1 MTVLTGGEAVYET
14 LVAAGVSHVF
24 GIASIHN
31 LPIYDAILRG
41 GKITPISVRHE
52 QGALHAADG
61 YSRATGRLGAAITS
75 TGPGA
80 CNAMTG
86 LYEAGFSSS
95 RVLMITGQ
103 VETGLYRKGKGAIH
117 EAENQ
122 LIMLRSVTRVTESPR
137 RTAEISEA
145 LARVIRDINTG
156 RPQPGAIE
164 IPIDL
169 LHGKADFDIPKC
181 VMGEPIE
188 PDESAIEAAATAIG
202 EAGKRIIIAGG
213 GVIRSGA
220 SEELTRLAEALSV
233 PVFTTTSGRGAIAE
247 GHPLCMGAFLMPSSA
262 AIANAEL
269 TIAIGTR
276 FQELNTDKFTFN
288 PPGKL
293 VHIDADNQMID
304 LNYPADIAVVGDAKL
319 SLTAIS
325 NRLNPEHGDEDFLDE
340 LTAAVTKIRH
350 QARNDL
356 GQDYPLIMDSIRE
369 LLPRPGNIIGDTTLP
384 AAVWGNRLLPV
395 FEPGTFM
402 HSTSAAIGP
411 GLPLAIGASLG
422 SGEKSVVIQGD
433 GGLMLNIGELST
445 AAQYNVPVIVCIFN
459 NAGYGALRFLQDRH
473 FEGRYTG
480 VDLATPDFIK
490 VAEGMGVKAMAVNSA
505 KQFHTAF
512 EEAMEHSGPVV
523 LDIDQSS
530 LSEMNLPF

>member
-24 GIASIHN
+24 GIVSIHN
-31 LPIYDAILRG
+31 LPIYDAVLQG

-61 YSRATGRLGAAITS
+61 YSRATGRLGVAVTS

-86 LYEAGFSSS
+86 LFEAGFSSS

-103 VETGLYRKGKGAIH
+103 VETGLYGKGKGALH

-122 LIMLRSVTRVTESPR
+122 LTMLRSVARRTESPR

-145 LARVIRDINTG
+145 LARVIRDIDTG

-181 VMGEPIE
+181 IAGEPIE
-188 PDESAIEAAATAIG
+188 PDESSIDAAATAIG
-202 EAGKRIIIAGG
+202 EAAKRIIIAGG
-213 GVIRSGA
+213 GVVRSGA
-220 SEELTRLAEALSV
+220 GEELTRLAEALGV

-247 GHPLCMGAFLMPSSA
+247 DHPLCMGAFLMPSSA

-269 TIAIGTR
+269 TMAVGTR
-276 FQELNTDKFTFN
+276 FQGLGTDNFTFT

-293 VHIDADNQMID
+293 VHIDADSRMIG
-304 LNYPADIAVVGDAKL
+304 LNYPADIAVLGDAKL
-319 SLTAIS
+319 SLTAIID
-325 NRLNPEHGDEDFLDE
+325 RLNAEQGDEDFLDD
-340 LTAAVTKIRH
+340 LTGAVTKIRN
-350 QARNDL
+350 QARRDS
-356 GQDYPLIMDSIRE
+356 GQDHQLIMDSIRE
-369 LLPRPGNIIGDTTLP
+369 LLPRQGNIIGDATLP

-395 FEPGTFM
+395 YEPGTFM

-411 GLPLAIGASLG
+411 GLPLGIGASLG

-433 GGLMLNIGELST
+433 GGLMLSIGELST

-473 FEGRYTG
+473 FEGRHIG
-480 VDLATPDFIK
+480 VDLATPDFVK

-505 KQFHTAF
+505 KQFRAAF
-512 EEAMEHSGPVV
+512 EEAMEHGGPVV

-530 LSEMNLPF
+530 LSEMTLPF